1 MWKEIRRLFPIHRSC
16 VYLNNAGVC
25 PPSLRVLEA
34 VESFHRTHALHGWRK
49 VGPLFRDAGRK
60 IKGILS
66 RLLGCDPSCI
76 ALVHNT
82 SEGMNIVAQGLD
94 WKAGDV
100 VVGLDREY
108 PANVYPWW
116 NLASSGVRY
125 LRLPQSRTHRD
136 VEALEEQVEAGA
148 ARLVAVSA
156 VDWCTGYVYD
166 LQALGAACRR
176 KGAVLVVD
184 GAQALGT
191 VPVDLEACGIDAF
204 AASAWK
210 GLMGPVGLG
219 VFACSPGLL
228 ERLSLRFVGTDTVED
243 AGNYLDY
250 RLVPRSGASRFE
262 FSTPNANDWIYL
274 AASLELLEEIG
285 FEAVRKRL
293 LALTSLLRDEVV
305 RKGYVVAGPAEEGYR
320 SSIVSFRKEGMD
332 ARQKAAALAA
342 RNILVIER
350 DGFIRASP
358 HIYNDGQ
365 DLERLIEEL

>member
-1 MWKEIRRLFPIHRSC
+1 MWKDVRSLFPVHRNC

-34 VESFHRTHALHGWRK
+34 VKSFHRIHALYGWRK
-49 VGPLFRDAGRK
+49 AQPLFREAGRK
-60 IKGILS
+60 TKEILS
-66 RLLGCDPSCI
+66 RLVNCDPSWI

-94 WKAGDV
+94 WKAGDIV
-100 VVGLDREY
+100 AGLDREY

-116 NLASSGVRY
+116 NLAASGVRFV
-125 LRLPQSRTHRD
+125 RLPQSRTHRD
-136 VEALEEQVEAGA
+136 VELLQEQVEAG

-166 LQALGAACRR
+166 LRSLGAACRR

-184 GAQALGT
+184 AAQALGT
-191 VPVDLEACGIDAF
+191 VPLDLESCGIEAL

-219 VFACSPGLL
+219 VFVCSPKLL
-228 ERLSLRFVGTDTVED
+228 ERLSLRFVGTDTVVD
-243 AGNYLDY
+243 PSNYLDY
-250 RLVPRSGASRFE
+250 RFVPRAGASRFE

-274 AASLELLEEIG
+274 AASLGLLDEIG
-285 FEAVRKRL
+285 FEHVRRRL
-293 LALTSLLRDEVV
+293 LALTSFLREELV
-305 RKGYVVAGPAEEGYR
+305 RKGYVVAGAAAGEER

-332 ARQKAAALAA
+332 AREKAAALAS
-342 RNILVIER
+342 RNILVVER

-358 HIYNDGQ
+358 HIYNDEQ
-365 DLERLIEEL
+365 DLARLLEELE

>member
-34 VESFHRTHALHGWRK
+34 VESFHRTHALYGWKK
-49 VGPLFRDAGRK
+49 VRPLFRDAGRK

-66 RLLGCDPSCI
+66 RLLGCDPSLI

-125 LRLPQSRTHRD
+125 VRLPQSRTHRD
-136 VEALEEQVEAGA
+136 VEALQKQVETG

-166 LQALGAACRR
+166 LRNLGAACRR
-176 KGAVLVVD
+176 NGAVLVVD

-191 VPVDLEACGIDAF
+191 VPVDLEACGIYAL

-219 VFACSPGLL
+219 VFVCSPELL
-228 ERLSLRFVGTDTVED
+228 EKLSLRFVGTDTVED

-262 FSTPNANDWIYL
+262 FSTPNANDWMYL
-274 AASLELLEEIG
+274 AASLELLDEIG
-285 FEAVRKRL
+285 FETVRKRL
-293 LALTSLLRDEVV
+293 LALTSVLREEVS
-305 RKGYVVAGPAEEGYR
+305 RKGYVVAGSATEGDR
-320 SSIVSFRKEGMD
+320 SSIVSFRKEGID

-342 RNILVIER
+342 RNILVVER

-358 HIYNDGQ
+358 HIYNDET
-365 DLERLIEEL
+365 DLGRLIEEL